1 MRRAFT
7 LIELLIVIAIISI
20 LIGLLLPALGQ
31 ARMVSRQTVEMS
43 NMRQLAAATY
53 TYATEYKGY
62 FPPIQDEHWVV
73 PPGRPQS
80 FGFRAEGS
88 WRVYLFEFVG
98 ETSAVY
104 DSPMEK
110 NDIYGDGVS
119 AWDVQRSNGRVAVTD
134 PEGYGRVT
142 SSEIYNRSAVGANLA
157 HYWPWSQAFPYP
169 EGKGPFGRPYISSAR
184 RDTGQ
189 GATYPEGLS
198 RLDEVFM
205 PSRLILFG
213 SGGTDHPVYPEDS
226 WWIYRFDGPVR
237 EAGFNRY
244 LQHLAYDSES
254 GAFRYNGQGV
264 YSFSDGRAAPYDPR
278 DIPCNYDE
286 CWWSI
291 NLNTH
296 HQ

>member
-7 LIELLIVIAIISI
+7 LIELLIVIAIISV

-43 NMRQLAAATY
+43 NLRQLSAATY

-98 ETSAVY
+98 ETTQVY
-104 DSPMEK
+104 DSPMDK

-119 AWDVQRSNGRVAVTD
+119 AWDIQRSNGRVAVAD
-134 PEGYGRVT
+134 PDGYGHVT
-142 SSEIYNRSAVGANLA
+142 ASEIYNRSAIGANLA
-157 HYWPWSQAFPYP
+157 HYWPWNQAYPYP

-244 LQHLAYDSES
+244 LQHLAYNSEE

-264 YSFSDGRAAPYDPR
+264 YSFADGRAAPYDPR
-278 DIPCNYDE
+278 DIPCNFDE

-296 HQ
+296 RQ